1 MRPPS
6 SLSASLKSRLTL
18 TRFDPITL
26 WNRQILSQKSVKI
39 ERFIVPDCTRIWSNF
54 WIKCPLNFEE
64 ASKSVRTHLNPL
76 TFISKKDWLSSCT
89 LCEVHVTEHASCF
102 SMGRTSGRLSCCR
115 RRTWSSHS
123 GRRKQNSC
131 WRTLSWTPAP
141 SPQADAVVLL
151 SVLSVVVLSSVLV

>member
-54 WIKCPLNFEE
+54 WIKCPLNFEDP
-64 ASKSVRTHLNPL
+64 SKSVRTDLNSL
-76 TFISKKDWLSSCT
+76 TFISKKAWLSSCT
-89 LCEVHVTEHASCF
+89 LCELHVIEHATCCSV
-102 SMGRTSGRLSCCR
+102 GHASGRLSCCR
-115 RRTWSSHS
+115 RCTWSSQRC
-123 GRRKQNSC
+123 RRKQISC
-131 WRTLSWTPAP
+131 CSTLSWKP
-141 SPQADAVVLL
+141 SSSPLVDAVVLL
-151 SVLSVVVLSSVLV
+151 SVLSVVALLAAV